1 MFQCKDLFKL
11 PSLSKMK
18 IIAGNKGLH
27 KIIRWSYK
35 AESIHLAKWVH
46 GGELLIVSKMVI
58 HEKNFNL
65 YNFLKEAISLNISG
79 ALLLIGPNYIEQ
91 IPQSV
96 IDLSNQKHFPLF
108 LIPWDTPLVDIFE
121 ELGHAIASIN
131 LINDKHKDLL
141 FSIIFNNNLS
151 LDYLKY
157 QSQEVNFSFDGYLQF
172 FEINFLLPQSE
183 NAIILNDNAIILNDV
198 DKDTICQFIHTLF
211 ENEHIPILSSSYTK
225 NIIALINVNNTSL
238 DTLNTLF
245 PQILNYIKENYPN
258 YIVNIGIGTR
268 QKSLEKYKLS
278 YEQASKCI
286 NLAIK
291 QKQKNMIYYYEQ
303 LGLYQLFYDINN
315 KTLLEN
321 FVHNILYSLMAYD
334 KKYNTNLIQTL
345 EVYLNKNCNLNQTAE
360 TLFIHRNTIKY
371 RLQRIEEITNTS
383 LDDAF
388 TRLNFFNAILIK
400 KFLQ

>member
-58 HEKNFNL
+58 HEKDFNL

-141 FSIIFNNNLS
+141 FSIIFNTNLS

-183 NAIILNDNAIILNDV
+183 NTLILNDV

-245 PQILNYIKENYPN
+245 PQILNYIKENPPN

>member
-58 HEKNFNL
+58 HEKDFNL

-141 FSIIFNNNLS
+141 FSIIFNTNLS

-183 NAIILNDNAIILNDV
+183 NAIILNDV

-225 NIIALINVNNTSL
+225 NIIAIINVNNTSL

>member
-58 HEKNFNL
+58 HEKDFNL

-141 FSIIFNNNLS
+141 FSIIFNTNLS

-157 QSQEVNFSFDGYLQF
+157 QSQEVNFPFDGYLQF

-183 NAIILNDNAIILNDV
+183 NAIILNDV

-383 LDDAF
+383 LNDAF

>member
-141 FSIIFNNNLS
+141 FSIIFNTNLS

-157 QSQEVNFSFDGYLQF
+157 QSQEVNFPFDGYLQF
-172 FEINFLLPQSE
+172 FEINFLLPQSK
-183 NAIILNDNAIILNDV
+183 NAIILNDV

-238 DTLNTLF
+238 NTLNTLF

-303 LGLYQLFYDINN
+303 LGLYQLFYDINH

-321 FVHNILYSLMAYD
+321 FVHNILYNLIAYD

>member
-18 IIAGNKGLH
+18 IIAGNKGLN

-58 HEKNFNL
+58 HEKDFNL

-141 FSIIFNNNLS
+141 FSIIFNTNLS

-183 NAIILNDNAIILNDV
+183 NAIILNDV

-321 FVHNILYSLMAYD
+321 FVHNILYSLIAYD

-383 LDDAF
+383 LNDAF

>member
-58 HEKNFNL
+58 HEKDFNL

-96 IDLSNQKHFPLF
+96 INLSNQKHFPLF

-141 FSIIFNNNLS
+141 FSIIFNTNLS

-183 NAIILNDNAIILNDV
+183 NAIILNDV

-291 QKQKNMIYYYEQ
+291 QKQKNIIYYYEQ

-383 LDDAF
+383 LNDAF

>member
-18 IIAGNKGLH
+18 IIAGNKCLH

-58 HEKNFNL
+58 HEKDFNL

-96 IDLSNQKHFPLF
+96 INLSNQKHFPLF

-141 FSIIFNNNLS
+141 FSIIFNTNLS

-183 NAIILNDNAIILNDV
+183 NAIILNDV

-225 NIIALINVNNTSL
+225 NIIALVNVNNTSL

>member
-18 IIAGNKGLH
+18 IIAGNKGLN

-58 HEKNFNL
+58 HEKDFNL

-96 IDLSNQKHFPLF
+96 INLSNQKHFPLF

-141 FSIIFNNNLS
+141 FSIIFNTNLS

-183 NAIILNDNAIILNDV
+183 NAIILNDV

-303 LGLYQLFYDINN
+303 LGLYKLFYDINN

-321 FVHNILYSLMAYD
+321 FVHNILYSLIAYD

-383 LDDAF
+383 LNDAF

>member
-58 HEKNFNL
+58 HEKDFNL

-96 IDLSNQKHFPLF
+96 INLSNQKHFPLF

-141 FSIIFNNNLS
+141 FSIIFNTNLS

-157 QSQEVNFSFDGYLQF
+157 QSQEVNFPFDGYLQF

-183 NAIILNDNAIILNDV
+183 NAIILNDV

-383 LDDAF
+383 LNDAF

>member
-141 FSIIFNNNLS
+141 FSIIFNTNLS

-183 NAIILNDNAIILNDV
+183 NTLILNDV

-383 LDDAF
+383 LNDAF

>member
-58 HEKNFNL
+58 HEKDFNL

-96 IDLSNQKHFPLF
+96 INLSNQKHFPLF

-141 FSIIFNNNLS
+141 FSIIFNTNLS

-183 NAIILNDNAIILNDV
+183 NAIILNDV

-225 NIIALINVNNTSL
+225 NIIALVNVNNTSL

>member
-58 HEKNFNL
+58 HEKDFNL

-141 FSIIFNNNLS
+141 FSIIFNTNLS

-157 QSQEVNFSFDGYLQF
+157 QSQEVNFPFDGYLQF
-172 FEINFLLPQSE
+172 FEINFLLPQSK
-183 NAIILNDNAIILNDV
+183 NAIILNDV

-371 RLQRIEEITNTS
+371 RLQRIEKITNTS

>member
-58 HEKNFNL
+58 HEKDFNL

-96 IDLSNQKHFPLF
+96 INLSNQKHFPLF

-141 FSIIFNNNLS
+141 FSIIFNTNLS

-183 NAIILNDNAIILNDV
+183 NAIILNDV

-225 NIIALINVNNTSL
+225 NIIALVNVNNTSL

-291 QKQKNMIYYYEQ
+291 QKQKNMIYYYAQ

-360 TLFIHRNTIKY
+360 TLFIHCNTIKY

-383 LDDAF
+383 LNDAF

>member
-46 GGELLIVSKMVI
+46 GGELLIVSKIVI
-58 HEKNFNL
+58 HEKDFNL

-141 FSIIFNNNLS
+141 FSIIFNTNLS

-157 QSQEVNFSFDGYLQF
+157 QSQEVNFPFDGYLQF
-172 FEINFLLPQSE
+172 FEINFLLPQSK
-183 NAIILNDNAIILNDV
+183 NAIILNDV

-238 DTLNTLF
+238 NTLNTLF

-345 EVYLNKNCNLNQTAE
+345 EVYLNKNCNLNQTAK

>member
-141 FSIIFNNNLS
+141 FSIIFNTNLS

-183 NAIILNDNAIILNDV
+183 NAIILNDV

-245 PQILNYIKENYPN
+245 PQILNYIKENNPN

>member
-18 IIAGNKGLH
+18 IIAGNKGLN

-58 HEKNFNL
+58 HEKDFNL

-96 IDLSNQKHFPLF
+96 INLSNQKHFPLF

-141 FSIIFNNNLS
+141 FSIIFNTNLS

-183 NAIILNDNAIILNDV
+183 NAIILNDV

-225 NIIALINVNNTSL
+225 NIIAIINVNNTSL

-321 FVHNILYSLMAYD
+321 FVHNILYSLIAYD

>member
-183 NAIILNDNAIILNDV
+183 NAIILNDV

-225 NIIALINVNNTSL
+225 NIIALINVNNTSF

-321 FVHNILYSLMAYD
+321 FVHNILYSLITYD

>member
-18 IIAGNKGLH
+18 IIAGNKGLY

-58 HEKNFNL
+58 HEKDFNL

-141 FSIIFNNNLS
+141 FSIIFNTNLS

-157 QSQEVNFSFDGYLQF
+157 QSQEVNFPFDGYLQF

-183 NAIILNDNAIILNDV
+183 NAIILNDV

-245 PQILNYIKENYPN
+245 PQILNYIKENHPN

-315 KTLLEN
+315 KTLL
-321 FVHNILYSLMAYD
+321 
-334 KKYNTNLIQTL
+334 
-345 EVYLNKNCNLNQTAE
+345 
-360 TLFIHRNTIKY
+360 
-371 RLQRIEEITNTS
+371 
-383 LDDAF
+383 
-388 TRLNFFNAILIK
+388 
-400 KFLQ
+400 

>member
-183 NAIILNDNAIILNDV
+183 NAIILNDV

>member
-18 IIAGNKGLH
+18 IIAGNKGLN

-58 HEKNFNL
+58 HEKDFNL

-141 FSIIFNNNLS
+141 FSIIFNTNLS

-172 FEINFLLPQSE
+172 FEINFLLHQSE
-183 NAIILNDNAIILNDV
+183 NAIILNDV

>member
-58 HEKNFNL
+58 HEKDFNL

-141 FSIIFNNNLS
+141 FSIIFNTNLS

-157 QSQEVNFSFDGYLQF
+157 QSQEVNFPFDGYLQF

-183 NAIILNDNAIILNDV
+183 NAIILNDV

-245 PQILNYIKENYPN
+245 PQILNYIKENHPN
-258 YIVNIGIGTR
+258 YIVNIDIGTR

-321 FVHNILYSLMAYD
+321 FVHNILYSLMVYD

-383 LDDAF
+383 LNDAF

>member
-58 HEKNFNL
+58 HEKDFNL

-141 FSIIFNNNLS
+141 FSIIFNTNLS

-157 QSQEVNFSFDGYLQF
+157 QSQEVNFPFDGYLQF
-172 FEINFLLPQSE
+172 FEINFLLPQSK
-183 NAIILNDNAIILNDV
+183 NAIILNDV

-245 PQILNYIKENYPN
+245 PHILNYIKENYPN

-371 RLQRIEEITNTS
+371 RLQRIEKITNTS

>member
-58 HEKNFNL
+58 HEKDFNL

-96 IDLSNQKHFPLF
+96 INLSNQKHFPLF

-141 FSIIFNNNLS
+141 FSIIFNTNLS

-183 NAIILNDNAIILNDV
+183 NAIILNDV
-198 DKDTICQFIHTLF
+198 DKDTTCQFIHTLF

-225 NIIALINVNNTSL
+225 NIIALVNVNNTSL

>member
-58 HEKNFNL
+58 HEKDFNL

-141 FSIIFNNNLS
+141 FSIIFNTNLS

-157 QSQEVNFSFDGYLQF
+157 QSQEVNFPFDGYLQF
-172 FEINFLLPQSE
+172 FEINFLLPQSK
-183 NAIILNDNAIILNDV
+183 NAIILNDV

-238 DTLNTLF
+238 NTLNTLF

-345 EVYLNKNCNLNQTAE
+345 EVYLNKNCNLNQTAK

>member
-141 FSIIFNNNLS
+141 FSIIFNTNLS

-183 NAIILNDNAIILNDV
+183 NAIILNDV

-321 FVHNILYSLMAYD
+321 FVHNILYSLIAYD

-383 LDDAF
+383 LNDAF

>member
-183 NAIILNDNAIILNDV
+183 NTLILNDV

-238 DTLNTLF
+238 NTLNTLF

>member
-58 HEKNFNL
+58 HEKDFNL

-141 FSIIFNNNLS
+141 FSIIFNTNLS

-183 NAIILNDNAIILNDV
+183 NAIILNDV

-321 FVHNILYSLMAYD
+321 FVHNILYSLIAYD

-383 LDDAF
+383 LNDAF

>member
-141 FSIIFNNNLS
+141 FSIIFNTNLS

-183 NAIILNDNAIILNDV
+183 NTLILNDV

-360 TLFIHRNTIKY
+360 ILFIHRNTIKY

>member
-58 HEKNFNL
+58 HEKDFNL

-141 FSIIFNNNLS
+141 FSIIFNTNLS

-157 QSQEVNFSFDGYLQF
+157 QSQEVNFPFDGYLQF
-172 FEINFLLPQSE
+172 FEINFLLPQSK
-183 NAIILNDNAIILNDV
+183 NAIILNDV

-245 PQILNYIKENYPN
+245 PHILNYIKENYPN

-383 LDDAF
+383 LNDAF

>member
-58 HEKNFNL
+58 HEKIFNL

-141 FSIIFNNNLS
+141 FSIIFNTNLS

-183 NAIILNDNAIILNDV
+183 NTLILNDV

-245 PQILNYIKENYPN
+245 PQILNYIKENHPN

>member
-141 FSIIFNNNLS
+141 FSIIFNTNLS

-157 QSQEVNFSFDGYLQF
+157 QSQEVNFPFDGYLQF
-172 FEINFLLPQSE
+172 FEINFLLPQSK
-183 NAIILNDNAIILNDV
+183 NAIILNDV

-383 LDDAF
+383 LNDAF

>member
-58 HEKNFNL
+58 HEKDFNL

-183 NAIILNDNAIILNDV
+183 NTLILNDV

-245 PQILNYIKENYPN
+245 PQILNYIKENHPN
-258 YIVNIGIGTR
+258 YIVNIGIGAR

>member
-46 GGELLIVSKMVI
+46 GGELLIISKMVI
-58 HEKNFNL
+58 HEKDFNL

-141 FSIIFNNNLS
+141 FSIIFNTNLS
-151 LDYLKY
+151 FDYLKY

-183 NAIILNDNAIILNDV
+183 NAIILNDV

>member
-35 AESIHLAKWVH
+35 AESIHLSKWVH

-58 HEKNFNL
+58 HEKDFNL

-141 FSIIFNNNLS
+141 FSIIFNTNLS

-157 QSQEVNFSFDGYLQF
+157 QSQEVNFPFDGYLQF
-172 FEINFLLPQSE
+172 FEINFLLPQSK
-183 NAIILNDNAIILNDV
+183 NAIILNDV

-211 ENEHIPILSSSYTK
+211 ENEHIPILPSSYTK

-238 DTLNTLF
+238 NTLNTLF

>member
-58 HEKNFNL
+58 HEKDFNL
-65 YNFLKEAISLNISG
+65 YNFFKEAISLNISG

-141 FSIIFNNNLS
+141 FSIIFNTNLS

-157 QSQEVNFSFDGYLQF
+157 QSQEVNFPFDGYLQF

-183 NAIILNDNAIILNDV
+183 NAIILNDV
-198 DKDTICQFIHTLF
+198 DKDTICQFIHTYSHF
-211 ENEHIPILSSSYTK
+211 IL
-225 NIIALINVNNTSL
+225 
-238 DTLNTLF
+238 
-245 PQILNYIKENYPN
+245 
-258 YIVNIGIGTR
+258 
-268 QKSLEKYKLS
+268 
-278 YEQASKCI
+278 
-286 NLAIK
+286 
-291 QKQKNMIYYYEQ
+291 
-303 LGLYQLFYDINN
+303 
-315 KTLLEN
+315 
-321 FVHNILYSLMAYD
+321 
-334 KKYNTNLIQTL
+334 
-345 EVYLNKNCNLNQTAE
+345 
-360 TLFIHRNTIKY
+360 
-371 RLQRIEEITNTS
+371 
-383 LDDAF
+383 
-388 TRLNFFNAILIK
+388 
-400 KFLQ
+400 

>member
-96 IDLSNQKHFPLF
+96 INLSNQKHFPLF

-141 FSIIFNNNLS
+141 FSIIFNTNLS

-183 NAIILNDNAIILNDV
+183 NAIILNDV

>member
-58 HEKNFNL
+58 HEKDFNL

-91 IPQSV
+91 ISQSV

-157 QSQEVNFSFDGYLQF
+157 QSQEVNFPFDGYLQF

-183 NAIILNDNAIILNDV
+183 NTLILNDV

-225 NIIALINVNNTSL
+225 NIIALINVNNTSF

>member
-58 HEKNFNL
+58 HEKDFNL

-79 ALLLIGPNYIEQ
+79 ALLLIGPNYIEH

-151 LDYLKY
+151 LDSLKY
-157 QSQEVNFSFDGYLQF
+157 QSQEVNFPFDGYLQF

-183 NAIILNDNAIILNDV
+183 NAIILNDV

-383 LDDAF
+383 LNDAF

>member
-46 GGELLIVSKMVI
+46 GGELLIISKMVI
-58 HEKNFNL
+58 HEKDFNL

-141 FSIIFNNNLS
+141 FSIIFNTNLS
-151 LDYLKY
+151 FDYLKY

-183 NAIILNDNAIILNDV
+183 NAIILNDV

-383 LDDAF
+383 LNDAF